1 MQAFDKNTIL
11 FSRAVKAGRR
21 VYYID
26 VKSDRNG
33 EYYLSM
39 TESKRV
45 YEGTEATPPVL
56 EKHKIFLYR
65 EDFEK
70 FGEALKA
77 AFDYVSAQRGEL
89 SGAEADAI
97 DAEDFKLDVEF

>member
-1 MQAFDKNTIL
+1 M
-11 FSRAVKAGRR
+11 
-21 VYYID
+21 
-26 VKSDRNG
+26 
-33 EYYLSM
+33 
-39 TESKRV
+39 
-45 YEGTEATPPVL
+45 L